1 MFEKLGKKYYN
12 ITMKD
17 KKFLNGGFIGLLIL
31 LIGVAIIIFFIM
43 RTDLFTGQKGSKNM
57 IEQNLDSVNRA
68 KEVKIMIEQNS
79 RQSVVE

>member
-1 MFEKLGKKYYN
+1 MQRK
-12 ITMKD
+12 I
-17 KKFLNGGFIGLLIL
+17 LNGGFIGLLIL

-43 RTDLFTGQKGSKNM
+43 RTDWFTGQKGSKNM